1 MREKVRP
8 HPGPY
13 SCSKVIHRWRGE
25 PPGNH
30 SPQPTVNNFGGKNLG
45 VVHNPCLRFQ
55 KKRHAAG
62 MTNHPAH
69 VFETSGE
76 TFAPS
81 HVLWIDTNTQRL
93 PLEQTSIRLSIIQ
106 IFA

>member
-1 MREKVRP
+1 M
-8 HPGPY
+8 
-13 SCSKVIHRWRGE
+13 
-25 PPGNH
+25 
-30 SPQPTVNNFGGKNLG
+30 NNFGGKNLG